1 MAKGGARTATGSFDY
16 DILKSLTSI
25 QGNIKELLKLQSA
38 MAKKPYEEARD
49 NLVKLKKEKKDK
61 KEKFKLPKL
70 PSQKSIVDGFLN
82 LGKIV
87 LAGAFLAGLLKDK
100 IVEVF
105 NAWKP
110 ATLLGK
116 AFKDLFTKGDGEM
129 DFTDRIKTALSGFAF
144 WATVGAAAGVGFLV
158 GGPVGMLAGAMVG
171 AGLAAFMSM
180 LKTDTGLNAQK
191 LHASMVSKFT
201 MMGIYGVA
209 GAIIGSF
216 FGATIPGAIAGA
228 LLGLA
233 ISTIYEGLL
242 KKKYTNKDVLGI
254 TGTMALAM
262 ANIFDYMTDAIIS
275 AGNYLIKQLNKII
288 PGKGIPLFK
297 EDSDRMNKAQSQIRR
312 AEMREINLRGGDDL
326 INSGEDGK
334 GVMLNASD
342 AEIARVKDKTGF
354 DLTAEAK
361 HEDSVHKNTVVEGK
375 GVLTESMKLESLWLN
390 AVRHADLVQ
399 ELEAATKFRDN
410 NTKTVNKIKDLEAL
424 RDSIVVDKTEGKSI
438 KEGMP
443 GKVITVDQQKKI
455 IQDQIDELKKI
466 KKDEDLKAL
475 EIDERVKFNEK
486 RDNANK
492 QKSSSENLETIEDL
506 KANIKISQQKVKDAK
521 IEGVETKALSQL
533 DMVVAQFLKEEQ
545 LKKGSNG
552 SGDTNIINDNSV
564 VTAGSEKTDSPVF
577 NDVSGL
583 TGLSRA
589 NGLTLRSTGQ

>member
-105 NAWKP
+105 NAWDP

-116 AFKDLFTKGDGEM
+116 ALKDLFTKGDGEQEWGP
-129 DFTDRIKTALSGFAF
+129 RIYDALKGMVIPGLIGGIA
-144 WATVGAAAGVGFLV
+144 GFLI
-158 GGPVGMLAGAMVG
+158 GGPVGMMAGAMIG
-171 AGLAAFMSM
+171 ASLGAFMSL
-180 LKTDTGLNAQK
+180 LKSDTGLNAKK

-209 GAIIGSF
+209 GAVIGTF

-233 ISTIYEGLL
+233 ISTIYDGML

-254 TGTMALAM
+254 TGTMALAL
-262 ANIFDYMTDAIIS
+262 ANIFDYMVDR
-275 AGNYLIKQLNKII
+275 IKGAANGVIQQLNKRL
-288 PGKGIPLFK
+288 PGIAQISLFA

-312 AEMREINLRGGDDL
+312 AEMREIVVRKGKDL
-326 INSGEDGK
+326 INPGEEGK

-354 DLTAEAK
+354 DLTAEAT
-361 HEDSVHKNTVVEGK
+361 HEDSVHKNTVVKGK
-375 GVLTESMKLESLWLN
+375 GVLTESMKLESLWIN

-399 ELEAATKFRDN
+399 ELEAATVARDTTSKEVVAIRKLEDKLAAMREAN
-410 NTKTVNKIKDLEAL
+410 PGGIATFKDGVHSMTPLENDKDYKEIEEGIKLL
-424 RDSIVVDKTEGKSI
+424 
-438 KEGMP
+438 KE
-443 GKVITVDQQKKI
+443 
-455 IQDQIDELKKI
+455 EI
-466 KKDEDLKAL
+466 KKKELKAL
-475 EIDERVKFNEK
+475 EVDERVKFNQE
-486 RDNANK
+486 RNDSNE
-492 QKSSSENLETIEDL
+492 QKSSSENLTNIEDV
-506 KANIKISQQKVKDAK
+506 KANIKISQEKVVDAK
-521 IEGVETKALSQL
+521 IEKIVDKKFEALNQ
-533 DMVVAQFLKEEQ
+533 DMLLNAIKR
-545 LKKGSNG
+545 SNG

-564 VTAGSEKTDSPVF
+564 VTAGSEKTDSPIF
-577 NDVSGL
+577 NDVSGF

-589 NGLTLRSTGQ
+589 NGLTLRSIGN